1 MEISSTMIFFI
12 TYNMKY
18 IFIFILLGSGSI
30 LSAQEY
36 FAQDWDSGETAD
48 KNFILSSQLYNDSI
62 YYLSFNVC
70 YLSDEIWE
78 ECITLG
84 VMDNKGNV
92 IQERN
97 LDWVSALGDNKPIH
111 ISDSEIII
119 AGRTQDLLD
128 PKIQLTIIDKNNW
141 ENYKVFH
148 YDIGV
153 DVEYYFSYSVIAYFD
168 YYIVSGGTELKKV
181 NLQPDWT
188 LWIDKNTFEIDTITE
203 YPFMNRIS
211 RMEFLYVDENNL
223 LTCYYAGSGQR
234 FYPSGNL
241 ANSRGFIK
249 YNDQKEVVF
258 HYLDTLDGNTGLNYV
273 HTGLLL
279 ENQNMVYKQAHF
291 NDEPFGI
298 GNDPDYEV
306 ICINPD
312 GETLWRFKNPGF
324 SVYGEKRV
332 NSISEASNGDVL
344 LCGSMDWRV
353 GLGPGLFETNWLDT
367 IPDPTHPHPDSLGEL
382 FLAPYIARL
391 DGETGEML
399 WQYALMDIDSTAES
413 FACYLS
419 EFYEM
424 EDGSYTG
431 LGTYCIPDTLN
442 NGDDTDSWVVR
453 LPPEICFSGEMECG
467 LENYL
472 TTSTMSI
479 LPIEDTQ
486 EKSYLVYPNPTSD
499 ELFIEPIS
507 TERATYIQ
515 VTNIDGR
522 LLLRDEFSGNA
533 IDISYME
540 AGLLIIQ
547 LLDKQGYIMQVEKIV
562 KQ

>member
-1 MEISSTMIFFI
+1 MKYFFI
-12 TYNMKY
+12 
-18 IFIFILLGSGSI
+18 IILMGSG
-30 LSAQEY
+30 LVLLAQEY
-36 FAQDWDSGETAD
+36 FAQDWDSGSTEF
-48 KNFILSSQLYNDSI
+48 KNFILSSHLHNDTLYYI
-62 YYLSFNVC
+62 SFNACDVNGF
-70 YLSDEIWE
+70 EFR
-78 ECITLG
+78 ECNTLG
-84 VMDNKGNV
+84 IMDNKGEI

-97 LDWVSALGDNKPIH
+97 LDWLSTVAGNKPMNIT
-111 ISDSEIII
+111 DTEIII
-119 AGRTQDLLD
+119 AGRTQDSQD

-141 ENYKVFH
+141 GNYSVNL
-148 YDIGV
+148 YDINQGAQK
-153 DVEYYFSYSVIAYFD
+153 YFSHAVITYSDF
-168 YYIVSGGTELKKV
+168 YIVSGTSVLEDGNVLE
-181 NLQPDWT
+181 DWMI
-188 LWIDKNTFEIDTITE
+188 WIDRNTLEIDTITE
-203 YPFMNRIS
+203 YPFMKRNTV
-211 RMEFLYVDENNL
+211 MEFLYIDNNNL
-223 LTCYYAGSGQR
+223 LTCYYSGSGQR

-241 ANSRGFIK
+241 ANSRGFMK

-258 HYLDTLDGNTGLNYV
+258 HYLDTLDGNTGLNYT

-279 ENQNMVYKQAHF
+279 DNQNMVYKQAHF

-479 LPIEDTQ
+479 IPIEDTQ
-486 EKSYLVYPNPTSD
+486 EKSYRIYPNPTRD
-499 ELFIEPIS
+499 KLFLEPIS
-507 TERATYIQ
+507 PERNAYVQITS
-515 VTNIDGR
+515 IDGS
-522 LLLRDEFSGNA
+522 LLFRDEFIGNA
-533 IDISYME
+533 IDISRME
-540 AGLLIIQ
+540 SGLLIIQ
-547 LLDKQGYIMQVEKIV
+547 LLNKQGHIIQVEKIV

>member
-1 MEISSTMIFFI
+1 MIFFI

-78 ECITLG
+78 ECNTLG
-84 VMDNKGNV
+84 VMDNKGNI

-97 LDWVSALGDNKPIH
+97 LGWVSTSKLTKPLH
-111 ISDSEIII
+111 ITDTEIFI
-119 AGRTQDLLD
+119 AGRTQNLVN
-128 PKIQLTIIDKNNW
+128 PKIQLTIIDKNDW
-141 ENYKVFH
+141 ENHNVFL
-148 YDIGV
+148 YDLGLDV
-153 DVEYYFSYSVIAYFD
+153 DNYFSYGVITYSN
-168 YYIVSGGTELKKV
+168 YIIVTGDTKLK
-181 NLQPDWT
+181 NENTFPDWM
-188 LWIDKNTFEIDTITE
+188 LWIDRSTMEIDTIIE
-203 YPFMNRIS
+203 YPFMKRS
-211 RMEFLYVDENNL
+211 VRTLFLDIDKNNL
-223 LTCYYAGSGQR
+223 LTCYFVGRDNR
-234 FYPSGNL
+234 FFESGNL

-306 ICINPD
+306 ICVKPS
-312 GETLWRFKNPGF
+312 GERLWRFKNPGF
-324 SVYGEKRV
+324 SNYGEKRV

-367 IPDPTHPHPDSLGEL
+367 IPDPTHPHPDSLGAL

-431 LGTYCIPDTLN
+431 LGAYCIPDTLN
-442 NGDDTDSWVVR
+442 NGDDSDSWVVR

-479 LPIEDTQ
+479 IPIEDTQ
-486 EKSYLVYPNPTSD
+486 EKSYRIYPNPTSD
-499 ELFIEPIS
+499 KLFLEPIS
-507 TERATYIQ
+507 PERGAYVQITS
-515 VTNIDGR
+515 IDGS
-522 LLLRDEFSGNA
+522 LLFRDEFIGNA
-533 IDISYME
+533 IDISRME
-540 AGLLIIQ
+540 SGLLIIQ
-547 LLDKQGYIMQVEKIV
+547 LLNKQGHIIQVEKIV